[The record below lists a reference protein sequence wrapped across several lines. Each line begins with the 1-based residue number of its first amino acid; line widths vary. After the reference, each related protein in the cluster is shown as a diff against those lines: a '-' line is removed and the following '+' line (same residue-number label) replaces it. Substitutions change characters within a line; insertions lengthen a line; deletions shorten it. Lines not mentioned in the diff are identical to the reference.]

1 MSERFDLK
9 FVNNCRAILE
19 TLRDVCSGVPNPP
32 VEPAIFDMISLALE
46 HMNPENM
53 IKYYANET
61 HEFWDKV
68 AEHDEAFICSN
79 VEIVINSVKIDDGMR
94 GMILSIINSHK
105 MAEVV
110 KLMKLA
116 DKRLKQQGTPDEDL
130 NLNYVWRAMESL
142 VRLSIKYTIAERTK
156 NPKAVPNAT
165 YDLSNMAAR
174 WIPNN

>member
-1 MSERFDLK
+1 MSERFDSK

-19 TLRDVCSGVPNPP
+19 TLRDICAESSNPP
-32 VEPAIFDMISLALE
+32 VEPAIFNMISFALE
-46 HMNPENM
+46 RMNPENM

-61 HEFWDKV
+61 HKYWDKV
-68 AEHDEAFICSN
+68 AEHDESFICSN
-79 VEIVINSVKIDDGMR
+79 VELVINSIKIDDSMR
-94 GMILSIINSHK
+94 DLILSIINSHK

-110 KLMKLA
+110 KLMKLS

-156 NPKAVPNAT
+156 DSKAVPGAT
-165 YDLSNMAAR
+165 YDLADMAAR
-174 WIPNN
+174 WIK